1 MHEILHFIGLCP
13 DNMSHPD
20 LLDFLLLQKEDLGR
34 IFTSVKIFLW
44 G

>member
-1 MHEILHFIGLCP
+1 MEQILHFIGLCP
-13 DNMSHPD
+13 DSMAHPD